1 MKQIFDRGLIRVAH
15 PYQDPEVGSDI
26 FKISYS
32 GNHRNIIIETP
43 ELLVTNLFFTMKGK
57 VKGLEILLQRESVPP
72 QKAPPREGD
81 GFFHTLNAIDSRVIG
96 TVFSNYPDKMFGR
109 TVRRTLT
116 TGTGTSTGTG
126 TATIPQTKNTPASS
140 SSYVRFSIPLYKNR
154 AELLIRD
161 ANGKICTISDIKSG
175 MRCKC
180 VVYLSHAEIDNKR
193 FFLRW
198 NLMQMNLIENK

>member
-43 ELLVTNLFFTMKGK
+43 ELLVTNLFFTIKGK
-57 VKGLEILLQRESVPP
+57 VKGLEILLQREGVLP
-72 QKAPPREGD
+72 QNALPREGD

-116 TGTGTSTGTG
+116 TGTGTGAGT
-126 TATIPQTKNTPASS
+126 TPQGKSHPASSS

-161 ANGKICTISDIKSG
+161 ANGRICTISDIKSG

>member
-1 MKQIFDRGLIRVAH
+1 MKQIFDRNLIRVAH

-57 VKGLEILLQRESVPP
+57 VKGLEILLQREGVPP
-72 QKAPPREGD
+72 QNAPQREGE

-116 TGTGTSTGTG
+116 TAIGTGTG
-126 TATIPQTKNTPASS
+126 PPASS
-140 SSYVRFSIPLYKNR
+140 SSNSSYVRFSIPLYKNR
-154 AELLIRD
+154 AELLIRN

-180 VVYLSHAEIDNKR
+180 VVYLSHAEIDKKR

-198 NLMQMNLIENK
+198 NLMQMNLIENKLNISRG